1 MPHHKS
7 KRAPRSADEIARIGA
22 AYCARIET
30 VDAICRRFKSSRD
43 EVSTLARR
51 HGWPPREG
59 VKVIGTQ
66 KTRSYK
72 PLTRPRTEAEQRAE
86 RIAEEAARD
95 LATYRD
101 AATVADVAFLR
112 RRGFGVDRMGLT
124 GEAVRFGNS
133 IITFAELRE
142 KADRERRL
150 EAAARPPEPPRKPG
164 RQPGTKMTAASKAKQ
179 AAAMRAL
186 WADKAF
192 RRRTMSRQREAMAA
206 RVEARA

>member
-1 MPHHKS
+1 MPAHHKS

-22 AYCARIET
+22 AYCARIES

-43 EVSTLARR
+43 EVTTLARR
-51 HGWPPREG
+51 HGWPLRQG
-59 VKVIGTQ
+59 VKVIGAQ

-72 PLTRPRTEAEQRAE
+72 PLTRPRSEAEQRAE
-86 RIAEEAARD
+86 RIADEAARE
-95 LATYRD
+95 LELYGRH
-101 AATVADVAFLR
+101 VADVATLR
-112 RRGFGVDRMGLT
+112 RRGFGINREGDLI
-124 GEAVRFGNS
+124 RFGNS
-133 IITFAELRE
+133 LITFAELRE

-179 AAAMRAL
+179 AAAMRAK
-186 WADKAF
+186 WADKSF
-192 RRRTMSRQREAMAA
+192 RRRTMSRQRQAMAA